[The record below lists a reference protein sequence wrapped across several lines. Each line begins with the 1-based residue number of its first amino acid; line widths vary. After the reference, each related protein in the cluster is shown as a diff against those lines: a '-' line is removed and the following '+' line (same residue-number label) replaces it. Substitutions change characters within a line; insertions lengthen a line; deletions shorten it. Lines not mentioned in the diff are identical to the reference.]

1 MKRRYKYLLL
11 GLGGIWVVAM
21 LFLTPKFIRLHSE
34 TNEVLGAVSDYS
46 NNLVAQQYA
55 RAYQYSS
62 NAFRAA
68 LPYDKFVQLYQDL
81 QARYGALTAVKRQ
94 ACEVNGRGAPL
105 VWKAIIDED
114 FVYEKRTIRFEFVL
128 HKEDGR
134 WVVFSAEEL

>member
-1 MKRRYKYLLL
+1 MKRRYKYILL

-21 LFLTPKFIRLHSE
+21 LYLTPEFIRVHSE
-34 TNEVLGAVSDYS
+34 TNEALGEISDYS

-55 RAYQYSS
+55 RAYQYLS

-68 LPYDKFVQLYQDL
+68 LPYDKFVKFYQNL
-81 QARYGALTAVKRQ
+81 RTQYGALSAVKRRSSQ
-94 ACEVNGRGAPL
+94 VNGRGTPM
-105 VWKAIIDED
+105 VWKAIVDED

-134 WVVFSAEEL
+134 WVIFSAEEL